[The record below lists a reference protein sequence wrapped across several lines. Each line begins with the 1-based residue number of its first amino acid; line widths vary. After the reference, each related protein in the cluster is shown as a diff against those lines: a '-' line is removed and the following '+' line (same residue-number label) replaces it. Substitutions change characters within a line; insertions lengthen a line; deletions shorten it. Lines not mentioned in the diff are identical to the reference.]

1 MPLEAKVFRARNAVR
16 YPNLPDIMRLR
27 ARRVIID
34 DILNRQRKHLS
45 ARVAGEGRRLVRGQD
60 NHDGPDDVAD
70 GIGRHPAV
78 VVGLVLVIVAGL
90 DQLLLPAAAAT
101 GLAGLLVVFG
111 AIRSGA
117 LPLLGLF
124 VADSCYGAY
133 FLIFLLICRFGLS
146 WRLLEAP
153 DFYVLHRL
161 LVTLTYNIASLHTPN
176 ISSRYPDILSNHG
189 QFAFKRPCIAA
200 S

>member
-1 MPLEAKVFRARNAVR
+1 MPLEAKVFRASNTVR

-70 GIGRHPAV
+70 GIGRYPAV
-78 VVGLVLVIVAGL
+78 VVGLVLVIVVAVPVGL
-90 DQLLLPAAAAT
+90 DQLLLPAAAR
-101 GLAGLLVVFG
+101 LAGLLVVFG

-124 VADSCYGAY
+124 VALEGQRLDHGNGAANGNNGEAMR
-133 FLIFLLICRFGLS
+133 CGLRRGCEN
-146 WRLLEAP
+146 WKGVRPGRDAP
-153 DFYVLHRL
+153 Y
-161 LVTLTYNIASLHTPN
+161 
-176 ISSRYPDILSNHG
+176 
-189 QFAFKRPCIAA
+189 
-200 S
+200 

>member
-1 MPLEAKVFRARNAVR
+1 MDVFVPSVMPLEAKVFRASNAVR

-45 ARVAGEGRRLVRGQD
+45 ARVAGEGRGLVRGQD

-124 VADSCYGAY
+124 VALEGQRLDHRNGMANGNNGEAMRVAS
-133 FLIFLLICRFGLS
+133 GL
-146 WRLLEAP
+146 
-153 DFYVLHRL
+153 
-161 LVTLTYNIASLHTPN
+161 
-176 ISSRYPDILSNHG
+176 
-189 QFAFKRPCIAA
+189 
-200 S
+200 